1 MGFLIHTLVTAFA
14 FWCTTQ
20 LISGIS
26 FSGPLN
32 MIIAA
37 VVFGIV
43 NALIR
48 PIALVLSLPLT
59 ILTLGLFILVVNA
72 AMLWLTAKL
81 MPGMQIA
88 SFGAAFL
95 GAIIIAI
102 VSWIVGRLVAGQQ
115 LA

>member
-1 MGFLIHTLVTAFA
+1 MGFLIHTLITAFA

-20 LISGIS
+20 LINGIS

-37 VVFGIV
+37 VVFGII

-48 PIALVLSLPLT
+48 PIAIVLSLPLT
-59 ILTLGLFILVVNA
+59 ILTLGLFILVVNG

-81 MPGMQIA
+81 MPGMEV
-88 SFGAAFL
+88 SGFGAAFL

-102 VSWIVGRLVAGQQ
+102 VSWIVGGLVAGQR
-115 LA
+115 LP

>member
-1 MGFLIHTLVTAFA
+1 MGFLIHTLIIAFA

-26 FSGPLN
+26 FSSPMN

-48 PIALVLSLPLT
+48 PIAMILSLPLT
-59 ILTLGLFILVVNA
+59 ILTFGLFILVVNA

-81 MPGMQIA
+81 MPGMQVA
-88 SFGAAFL
+88 GFGTAFL
-95 GAIIIAI
+95 GALIVAI
-102 VSWIVGRLVAGQQ
+102 VSWIVGRLVAGQPV
-115 LA
+115 A